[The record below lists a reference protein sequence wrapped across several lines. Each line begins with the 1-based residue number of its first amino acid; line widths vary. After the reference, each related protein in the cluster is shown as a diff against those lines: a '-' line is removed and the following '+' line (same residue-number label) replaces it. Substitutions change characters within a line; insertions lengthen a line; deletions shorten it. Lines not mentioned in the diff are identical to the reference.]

1 MPNWKKV
8 IVSGSAANL
17 SSLNVDTYVS
27 ASNIS
32 AAEFTGSLFGTA
44 SQAISASYSQT
55 ASFAQNFNPEATASY
70 AIQSLSS
77 SYALTASY
85 ALNAGQSA
93 PGVGSSVI
101 YTQTTASTTWVF
113 QHNLGGT
120 YVTTDVYDSNDNI
133 IIPQNITATDTNTLT
148 ITFSVPTSGHAVA
161 TVGGGLPAIS
171 ASFAN
176 YVLQVN
182 SSGSAAAWSPVTSA
196 SFAVSASYATTASYA
211 STVGFNFEQITPSTT
226 WTINHNL
233 NNQHPLVQIY
243 DSAHLTFIPQS
254 ISGSSA
260 NTVIVT
266 FSTAVTGYARI
277 V

>member
-17 SSLNVDTYVS
+17 SSLNVDTYIS
-27 ASNIS
+27 ASSIS
-32 AAEFTGSLFGTA
+32 AIEFTGSLFGTA
-44 SQAISASYSQT
+44 SQA
-55 ASFAQNFNPEATASY
+55 
-70 AIQSLSS
+70 LSS
-77 SYALTASY
+77 SYSLYALTASY
-85 ALNAGQSA
+85 ALNAAST
-93 PGVGSSVI
+93 PGVGSSVL
-101 YTQTTASTTWVF
+101 YTQATAATTWVF

-120 YVTTDVYDSNDNI
+120 YVTTDVYDSSDNI
-133 IIPQNITATDTNTLT
+133 IIPQNITATDANTLT
-148 ITFSVPTSGHAVA
+148 ITFSTPTSGHAVA

-176 YVLQVN
+176 YTLQVN
-182 SSGSAAAWSPVTSA
+182 NEGTAAAWQPAVSA

-243 DSAHLTFIPQS
+243 DSSHLIFIPQS

-266 FSTAVTGYARI
+266 FSTAVTGYAR
-277 V
+277 VV

>member
-17 SSLNVDTYVS
+17 SSLSVDTS
-27 ASNIS
+27 ITASIIS
-32 AAEFTGSLFGTA
+32 ATEFTGSLFGTA
-44 SQAISASYSQT
+44 SQAISASFSQT
-55 ASFAQNFNPEATASY
+55 ASFALNFNPDATASY
-70 AIQSLSS
+70 ALQSLSS

-85 ALNAGQSA
+85 ALNST
-93 PGVGSSVI
+93 PGVGSSVLF
-101 YTQTTASTTWVF
+101 TQSTPATTWVF
-113 QHNLGGT
+113 AHNLGGT
-120 YVTTDVYDSNDNI
+120 YVTADVYDSYDNI
-133 IIPQNITATDTNTLT
+133 IIPQNITATDANTLT
-148 ITFSVPTSGHAVA
+148 ITFSTPTSGHAVA

-176 YVLQVN
+176 YILQVN
-182 SSGSAAAWSPVTSA
+182 NGGTAAAWQPAVSA
-196 SFAVSASYATTASYA
+196 SFAVSSSFAVTASYA
-211 STVGFNFEQITPSTT
+211 STVGFNFQQVTPSTT

-243 DSAHLTFIPQS
+243 DSSHLTFIPQS

-266 FSTAVTGYARI
+266 FSTAVTGYAR
-277 V
+277 VV